1 MAPAAMLQAA
11 DRRQAHHMKRD
22 TTHVTSAAPRTIS
35 RPLTILTDCRAAQ
48 LSKTASRGLRT
59 AGCGLR
65 TAGCGLRA
73 ADL

>member
-35 RPLTILTDCRAAQ
+35 RPLTILTDCRAVP
-48 LSKTASRGLRT
+48 LSEPAA
-59 AGCGLR
+59 AGCGLQA
-65 TAGCGLRA
+65 AGL
-73 ADL
+73 